1 MLSLEDTRQLLRN
14 HFRHLKSFILDGNER
29 RAPKVARILLMLLKE
44 AQQLTY
50 FCTDSE
56 VELDRA
62 LIMEKLKPNL
72 KLSGVTAT

>member
-1 MLSLEDTRQLLRN
+1 
-14 HFRHLKSFILDGNER
+14 
-29 RAPKVARILLMLLKE
+29 MLLKE